1 MDSPTIELFDTTL
14 RDGTQGEHVTLSAQ
28 DKVRIAHRLDEF
40 GIDLIEGGWPGSNP
54 KDQAFFERAREEEW
68 HHATICSFGSTR
80 HASKT
85 PEEDPNLQALL
96 ESGTETVVI
105 FGKSW
110 TLHVEE
116 ALEVSR
122 EENVDMIRSSVAFLR
137 EHGKRVVYDAE
148 HFFDGYR
155 DDEAYAL
162 ETLRAAS
169 EAGADTLVLCDT
181 NGGTLPTD
189 IDRIVR
195 AVGEDFGET
204 LGIHAHNDSGCAV
217 ANTLT
222 AVEAGVRHVQGT
234 INGIGERCGNAD
246 LTAVIPGLQIKM
258 GYDCVEEDAIEDLTD
273 LAHFVND
280 VANLDPVNRAPYVG
294 RSAFA
299 HKGGIHVSAVMKN
312 PEAYEHVDP
321 EVIGNRRRVLVSDLS
336 GRSNVKYKAK
346 EMGIELDG
354 EGEARRAVD
363 RIKEL
368 EHLGYEFEGAEA
380 SFELLLR
387 AIQGEET
394 DYFALERLRVR
405 SEKDGDEFETS
416 EATIVIRVEGQTELV
431 AAEGVGPV
439 DALSLAL
446 KKALISFYPQLEDVR
461 LTDYKVRVLT
471 PRDGTAASV
480 RVLVEHQDGQNVWN
494 TVGVSDNILEASWQA
509 LADGVRYHLLHTG
522 ATSHVEGDGEAAEE
536 AAAEAEAGA

>member
-1 MDSPTIELFDTTL
+1 
-14 RDGTQGEHVTLSAQ
+14 
-28 DKVRIAHRLDEF
+28 
-40 GIDLIEGGWPGSNP
+40 
-54 KDQAFFERAREEEW
+54 
-68 HHATICSFGSTR
+68 
-80 HASKT
+80 
-85 PEEDPNLQALL
+85 
-96 ESGTETVVI
+96 
-105 FGKSW
+105 
-110 TLHVEE
+110 
-116 ALEVSR
+116 
-122 EENVDMIRSSVAFLR
+122 
-137 EHGKRVVYDAE
+137 
-148 HFFDGYR
+148 
-155 DDEAYAL
+155 
-162 ETLRAAS
+162 
-169 EAGADTLVLCDT
+169 
-181 NGGTLPTD
+181 
-189 IDRIVR
+189 
-195 AVGEDFGET
+195 VGEEFEET

-246 LTAVIPGLQIKM
+246 LTSVIPGLQLKM
-258 GYDCVEEDAIEDLTD
+258 GYECVEEDAIEDLTD
-273 LAHFVND
+273 LAYFVND

-416 EATIVIRVEGQTELV
+416 EATIVIRVEGRSELV

-509 LADGVRYHLLHTG
+509 LADGVRFHLLHTG
-522 ATSHVEGDGEAAEE
+522 ATSHVEGDAEAAQE
-536 AAAEAEAGA
+536 AAGAAEAEA